1 MNKAMN
7 NNMNRTVKTKSLAD
21 YPIEMY
27 QSLWW
32 KIISKVKLSFLQ
44 LLMNRKRQGKKIM
57 HILFYLAQ
65 QKHWVTYLNIPGRW
79 NLKAKKAFNSKQT
92 RMKVIH
98 EHSHE
103 SCADFCNT
111 EWLNRALEVLQENNI
126 YPLYFSAAVRKIF
139 QMGHGKSRNIIGRAN
154 CAKTFR
160 LLTWAL
166 VWYIL

>member
-1 MNKAMN
+1 M
-7 NNMNRTVKTKSLAD
+7 
-21 YPIEMY
+21 
-27 QSLWW
+27 
-32 KIISKVKLSFLQ
+32 
-44 LLMNRKRQGKKIM
+44 
-57 HILFYLAQ
+57 
-65 QKHWVTYLNIPGRW
+65 TYLNIPGRW

-139 QMGHGKSRNIIGRAN
+139 QMGHGKSRNIIGRTN
-154 CAKTFR
+154 CARTFR
-160 LLTWAL
+160 LLT
-166 VWYIL
+166 